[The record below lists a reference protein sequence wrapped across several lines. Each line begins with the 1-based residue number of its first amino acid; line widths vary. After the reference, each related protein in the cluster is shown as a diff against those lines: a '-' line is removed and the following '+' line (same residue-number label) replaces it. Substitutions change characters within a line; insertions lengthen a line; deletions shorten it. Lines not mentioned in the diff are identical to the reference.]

1 MSTPIRN
8 DEKGADEDSADATSS
23 SKDIID
29 VIQVTNEFA
38 FVGETSEEE
47 EEAGDQDCLFV
58 ACPVD
63 PSLLEE
69 TTKSIKSIR
78 GALDEHV
85 VPKIE
90 TAKEHSIRTMDS
102 ITTES
107 QRLLSEVKENSKKSV
122 DEVQRHSQ
130 AILDRSKST
139 LEGVTAQ
146 AKAIVDEKVKPEFQN
161 LVETS
166 QGVVRSTSEECQNYA
181 PCYIGTAPGLKGL
194 VNNASSVPWYWV
206 LLEASL
212 RAFGRVVFCDN
223 PITGIFIWFGI
234 MCASPL
240 GAFCS
245 LLSVLTVSSQK

>member
-1 MSTPIRN
+1 
-8 DEKGADEDSADATSS
+8 
-23 SKDIID
+23 
-29 VIQVTNEFA
+29 
-38 FVGETSEEE
+38 
-47 EEAGDQDCLFV
+47 
-58 ACPVD
+58 
-63 PSLLEE
+63 
-69 TTKSIKSIR
+69 
-78 GALDEHV
+78 
-85 VPKIE
+85 
-90 TAKEHSIRTMDS
+90 MDS